1 VAQRALGTAGVSELA
16 SVAHRALA
24 EAARNGLLP
33 LVADA
38 LDVIAGLDVEQSR
51 YSGAARLHAAADQL
65 RAVLGC
71 VLSPLV
77 AQFRD
82 ADASSIAQQLGPAEV
97 MEARRQGAGLSASAA
112 AAYAA
117 RSRGRRGRP
126 KSGWGSLTLTERD
139 VVALTAAGLSNR
151 DIAAQMLI
159 SEGTVRTHLRSV
171 FAKIG
176 VRSRAELAAEAARR
190 GD

>member
-1 VAQRALGTAGVSELA
+1 
-16 SVAHRALA
+16 
-24 EAARNGLLP
+24 
-33 LVADA
+33 
-38 LDVIAGLDVEQSR
+38 VIAGLDVEQSR
-51 YSGAARLHAAADQL
+51 YSGAARLHAAADRL
-65 RAVLGC
+65 RAELGC

-82 ADASSIAQQLGPAEV
+82 ADASSIAQQLGPAEI
-97 MEARRQGAGLSASAA
+97 MAARRQGARLSASAA

-126 KSGWGSLTLTERD
+126 RSGWESLTLTERD

-151 DIAAQMLI
+151 DIAVQMLI

-176 VRSRAELAAEAARR
+176 VRSRVELAAEAVRR